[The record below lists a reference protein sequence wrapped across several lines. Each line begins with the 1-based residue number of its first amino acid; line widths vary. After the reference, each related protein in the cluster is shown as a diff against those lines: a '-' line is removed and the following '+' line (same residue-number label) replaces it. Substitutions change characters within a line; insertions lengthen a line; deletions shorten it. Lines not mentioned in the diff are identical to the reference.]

1 MAGGHPDPT
10 PVRVAVLGC
19 GNVGGALVE
28 LLTTRGDE
36 IAERTGLRLEL
47 AGVAVLDR
55 QRTRSV
61 AVPPGLLTDDPK
73 ELVERPGVDVVIELI
88 GGLDPARTLVETAL
102 RAGRPVVTANKALLA
117 QAGAELADLASANG
131 VDLLYEASAAGAI

>member
-28 LLTTRGDE
+28 LLTARRDE
-36 IAERTGLRLEL
+36 IADRTGVRLEL
-47 AGVAVLDR
+47 VGVSVLDL

-61 AVPPGLLTDDPK
+61 TVPPGLLTDDPK
-73 ELVERPGVDVVIELI
+73 ELVERPGVDVVVELI

-102 RAGRPVVTANKALLA
+102 RAGRPVVTANKAL
-117 QAGAELADLASANG
+117 
-131 VDLLYEASAAGAI
+131 